1 MTTATLRA
9 GLVTLLALTATTAF
23 PARTRAAAATDHGYP
38 THYCAP
44 IAADSSDDQKVYCEG
59 WRVIRKGW

>member
-1 MTTATLRA
+1 MPR
-9 GLVTLLALTATTAF
+9 VQ
-23 PARTRAAAATDHGYP
+23 ATDHGYP